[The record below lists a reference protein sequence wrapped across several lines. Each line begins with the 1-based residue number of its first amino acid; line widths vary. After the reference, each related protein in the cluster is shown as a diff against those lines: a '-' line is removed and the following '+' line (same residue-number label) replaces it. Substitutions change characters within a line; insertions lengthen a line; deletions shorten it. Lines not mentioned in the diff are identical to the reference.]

1 MAQALLHPANRAD
14 DPLEIRS
21 YFIRGRNV
29 LLTRGDFSSLYV
41 DYYLGLAAREQRFAP
56 SNDSFFKELAA
67 AAVLHSASRPW
78 NETTAW
84 TVHRHQPPV
93 NFFVQ
98 VSNPEGT
105 VIGTVFESEIP
116 SKEANFFFADVVA
129 GRQPTRRS
137 VATFQAESGLAA
149 AEEFFQQSEQRLIRL
164 FQHHDEDY
172 VLLSA
177 QPDAD
182 LDWIGHLTPDSIQTL
197 DQREVLSLLEIR
209 TFRWDC
215 GCSPERLHALLL
227 PIFQK
232 DPNSLFGSNP
242 SITLRC
248 PRCGLAHVI
257 ERRFLEAAG
266 EQQKAR
272 QISEN

>member
-1 MAQALLHPANRAD
+1 MAEALLHPANRPD

-29 LLTRGDFSSLYV
+29 LLTRGDFGALYV
-41 DYYLGLAAREQRFAP
+41 DYYLGLADREQRFSP
-56 SNDSFFKELAA
+56 ENDAFLKELVAA
-67 AAVLHSASRPW
+67 SVLNAASRPW
-78 NETTAW
+78 NEVAAW

-98 VSNPEGT
+98 ASNPEGQ
-105 VIGTVFESEIP
+105 VIGTVFETEIP

-129 GRQPTRRS
+129 GRAPARRS
-137 VATFQAESGLAA
+137 VAQFEASSGLAA
-149 AEEFFQQSEQRLIRL
+149 AEEFFQQSEQRRIRI

-182 LDWIGHLTPDSIQTL
+182 LAWLESLSPESIQTL
-197 DQREVLSLLEIR
+197 DQSESLSLLEIR
-209 TFRWDC
+209 SFRWNC
-215 GCSPERLHALLL
+215 GCSPERLHAMLL

-232 DPNSLFGSNP
+232 DPDSLFGTAS
-242 SITLRC
+242 SLTLRC
-248 PRCGLAHVI
+248 PRCGLSHRI
-257 ERRFLEAAG
+257 ERQVLESAC
-266 EQQKAR
+266 ETQKLHR
-272 QISEN
+272 LSEN